1 MLAKW
6 GSGGMADVYVARQ
19 GGAGGFDKLVALK
32 FLRDHGDDVGAR
44 DMFKQELMT
53 AALLNHPSIVQTFDA
68 GEIDG
73 RMYMAMEFV
82 HGETLS
88 RFHREVTRLTET
100 FPTELALFLAR
111 EVASALDYAH
121 TLTTIDGE
129 ALGLVHRD
137 ISPSNVLVSF
147 DGGVKLLDFGI
158 ARVTTKLRS
167 TQNGVIMGKFAY
179 MSPEQA
185 AGEAVDH
192 RSDIYA
198 LGILLWQLLVGRQAF
213 DADSDAALMYQ
224 VLHPNL
230 APPSK
235 ARAGCGSPELDAI
248 VMKALAPDR
257 RDRYASAGDLA
268 SALTAHLAVI
278 APGYEGGKV
287 IREHM
292 STSFAERKEPLARAI
307 KGVPESTLSLEE
319 LELLSGSAI
328 NTPSP
333 HVMFSPTAEP
343 DVEISVS
350 ATDAPRSRPRAP
362 TRRSG
367 WVTVAA
373 LVTLIAPAVIAWRI
387 LADRSSSPAP
397 DAATIAAP
405 AVAVAVAVAEPAPT
419 PRTVEP
425 EPAKSD
431 AVDPSPAPATPTP
444 VGEQRTA
451 KRTPTPSPPKRA
463 VRVAARERSIESPA
477 PAPVP
482 VPVPPPVAPP
492 PPIVPAPVAPPPVAP
507 APVAPAP
514 VAPAP
519 VAPVIVPS
527 GPCSLDAV
535 PSGVSITV
543 DGPLPD
549 SEVRSGVE
557 RALGTFR
564 DCYRAAAKQA
574 GKTPALKL
582 KIAFSIDESRSAQDL
597 RVSGDTLGVGSCVKD
612 AAAKLRPRVA
622 PDVGTA
628 TVSVVIKFKPVGG

>member
-53 AALLNHPSIVQTFDA
+53 AALLSHPSIVQTFDA

-100 FPTELALFLAR
+100 FPIELALFVAR
-111 EVASALDYAH
+111 DIALALDYAH

-129 ALGLVHRD
+129 PLALVHRD

-158 ARVTTKLRS
+158 ARVATKLRS

-185 AGEAVDH
+185 GGQTIDH

-224 VLHPNL
+224 VLHPQL
-230 APPSK
+230 LSPS
-235 ARAGCGSPELDAI
+235 AAGCIAASPELDAI

-268 SALTAHLAVI
+268 SALTAQLAVI

-292 STSFAERKEPLARAI
+292 NSSFAERKERLARAI

-319 LELLSGSAI
+319 LELLSGSAL

-333 HVMFSPTAEP
+333 HVMFAPAGDP

-350 ATDAPRSRPRAP
+350 AAEDPPAAA
-362 TRRSG
+362 RRRG

-373 LVTLIAPAVIAWRI
+373 LVALVAPAVIASRMLAAPSTTAPEDAAPPLAAAAAAPPVQKTVATMGLVAPADPVTPVDRVVPAPEATPIERTLLKPKRVHDPAVRMSSRASRI
-387 LADRSSSPAP
+387 ESSPVP
-397 DAATIAAP
+397 VPLP
-405 AVAVAVAVAEPAPT
+405 AVATAPAATAAAAPMPT
-419 PRTVEP
+419 P
-425 EPAKSD
+425 
-431 AVDPSPAPATPTP
+431 TPTP
-444 VGEQRTA
+444 VP
-451 KRTPTPSPPKRA
+451 TPTPTLTPAAAPA
-463 VRVAARERSIESPA
+463 LVAAPF
-477 PAPVP
+477 
-482 VPVPPPVAPP
+482 
-492 PPIVPAPVAPPPVAP
+492 
-507 APVAPAP
+507 
-514 VAPAP
+514 
-519 VAPVIVPS
+519 
-527 GPCSLDAV
+527 GPGSLDAV
-535 PSGVSITV
+535 PALVSITV

-549 SEVRSGVE
+549 SEIRSGVE
-557 RALGTFR
+557 RALATFR
-564 DCYRAAAKQA
+564 ECYRTAAKQA
-574 GKTPALKL
+574 GKTPPLKL
-582 KIAFSIDESRSAQDL
+582 KIAFSIDEGRSAQDL

-612 AAAKLRPRVA
+612 AASKLRTRVA

-628 TVSVVIKFKPVGG
+628 SVNVVIKFKPVGG

>member
-19 GGAGGFDKLVALK
+19 GGVGGFDKLVALK

-88 RFHREVTRLTET
+88 RFHREVTRLTEK
-100 FPTELALFLAR
+100 FPVELALYLAR
-111 EVASALDYAH
+111 EVAAALDYAH
-121 TLTTIDGE
+121 TLNTIDGE
-129 ALGLVHRD
+129 PLGLVHRD

-158 ARVTTKLRS
+158 ARVATKLRA

-185 AGEAVDH
+185 AGENVDH

-230 APPSK
+230 QPPS
-235 ARAGCGSPELDAI
+235 AAGAGSPELDAI

-257 RDRYASAGDLA
+257 RDRYGSAGELA

-287 IREHM
+287 IRERM
-292 STSFAERKEPLARAI
+292 ATSFGERKERLARAI

-333 HVMFSPTAEP
+333 HVMFSPATEP

-350 ATDAPRSRPRAP
+350 AADAPRPRAP
-362 TRRSG
+362 ERRRG
-367 WVTVAA
+367 WVTFAA
-373 LVTLIAPAVIAWRI
+373 LVALIAPAVIAWKM
-387 LADRSSSPAP
+387 LADRPTSSAPEAASPITPPPVAVASPAP
-397 DAATIAAP
+397 TQMTVTPVAPIATL
-405 AVAVAVAVAEPAPT
+405 
-419 PRTVEP
+419 
-425 EPAKSD
+425 D
-431 AVDPSPAPATPTP
+431 PAPATAP
-444 VGEQRTA
+444 VSDDRTASRATKRAPAPA
-451 KRTPTPSPPKRA
+451 KRTQP
-463 VRVAARERSIESPA
+463 VRISARDPQRIESAPA
-477 PAPVP
+477 PALTPVP
-482 VPVPPPVAPP
+482 VPVPVVPP
-492 PPIVPAPVAPPPVAP
+492 PAAPAPAPIAAPTPAPTPAPVPAPVLSPAP
-507 APVAPAP
+507 APAP
-514 VAPAP
+514 
-519 VAPVIVPS
+519 IVVV
-527 GPCSLDAV
+527 GPGSLDAV
-535 PSGVSITV
+535 PSLISITV

-549 SEVRSGVE
+549 SEIRSGVE

-564 DCYRAAAKQA
+564 ECYRSAAKQA
-574 GKTPALKL
+574 GKTPAMKL

-597 RVSGDTLGVGSCVKD
+597 RVSGDTLGLGSCVKD
-612 AAAKLRPRVA
+612 AAAKLRTRVA

-628 TVSVVIKFKPVGG
+628 SVSVVIKFKPVGG